1 MRLHDNLLENVKNNE
16 GMKGSKGQ
24 FFSVD
29 AIFASIIF
37 ILIILSVQ
45 SYWDYSME
53 KINYAG
59 SREELEASSRN
70 AINLLLLS
78 GGVPSNWTEINSSSF
93 NQSSVQSIGLIN
105 SDQLILDSS
114 KIDKFLQIN
123 TTNYNALKN
132 IMGIPEKYE
141 FEIKFYRWNETDYVL
156 YAYAGSAL
164 LDNATDVVNI
174 NRYAVLNNTWMRIS
188 FRGWEAQ

>member
-1 MRLHDNLLENVKNNE
+1 MRLQDNIFDNAKKSECAK
-16 GMKGSKGQ
+16 KRKGQ

-37 ILIILSVQ
+37 ILLILIVQ

-59 SREELEASSRN
+59 RREEIEASSRN

-78 GGVPSNWTEINSSSF
+78 EGAPSNWTGLNASSF
-93 NQSSVQSIGLIN
+93 GQSSVQSIGLIK
-105 SDQLILDSS
+105 SGQLVLDSS
-114 KIDKFLQIN
+114 KIDKLLQIN
-123 TTNYNALKN
+123 TTNYSALKN
-132 IMGIPEKYE
+132 IIGIPEKYE
-141 FEIKFYRWNETDYVL
+141 FEIKFYRWNGTDYAL
-156 YAYAGSAL
+156 YSYAGSAL

-174 NRYAVLNNTWMRIS
+174 NRYAVLNNTWMQVT